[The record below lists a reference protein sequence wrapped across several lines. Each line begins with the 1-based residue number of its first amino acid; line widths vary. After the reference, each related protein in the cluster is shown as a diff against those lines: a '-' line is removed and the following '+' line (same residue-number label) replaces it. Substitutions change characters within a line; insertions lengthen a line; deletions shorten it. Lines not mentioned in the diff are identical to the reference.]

1 MTDHVPRKR
10 IEPLAPP
17 AGQFDRVM
25 SEARYRRH
33 RRAMA
38 MLTVA
43 FVFVAGLGG
52 GLALGRDVPER
63 IVQAA
68 SDVVGGGPTTSA
80 GAEPSQTATSATRSA
95 NPSQASTK
103 GTPERQAPIATK
115 LSDPPRGELSY
126 RGRAVGPA
134 GQPAGG
140 LFVYAGAP
148 GETGFVPSGDY
159 IGVTAED
166 GTFSMSCPKAPV
178 LLAPWP
184 INAEAKSK
192 ARDVDWGA
200 TFVGGAS
207 QALLASDVP
216 CTRNPDKIHETT
228 VLRGAALEGKVS
240 MPAGCRD
247 AKLGLWV
254 WIGNDRSLHVNVQDL
269 QDGDSYRVSGLPA
282 GEHTIGANGEH
293 YRVRVGATGTV
304 MQDVLFACNPGDGGT
319 TETPAPTSTDT
330 STVVPTIPTS
340 TATSTASSTSS
351 STSTGT
357 ATADPGA
364 TKTP

>member
-1 MTDHVPRKR
+1 MTGQVPRKR

-38 MLTVA
+38 LLTVS

-68 SDVVGGGPTTSA
+68 AEVVRGGPTTSA
-80 GAEPSQTATSATRSA
+80 AGEPSETATSATGSA
-95 NPSQASTK
+95 NASQASTK
-103 GTPERQAPIATK
+103 GTPQQQAPIATK
-115 LSDPPRGELSY
+115 LSDPPRGKLSY

-134 GQPAGG
+134 GQPAAG
-140 LFVYAGAP
+140 LYVYVGVP
-148 GETGFVPSGDY
+148 GETGFVPSGDH
-159 IGVTAED
+159 IGFTAKD
-166 GTFSMSCPKAPV
+166 GSFSMSCPKAPV

-184 INAEAKSK
+184 INAEAKAK
-192 ARDVDWGA
+192 ARNVDWGA

-216 CTRNPDKIHETT
+216 CTRNPDRIDETT
-228 VLRGAALEGKVS
+228 VLRGAAVEGNVS

-247 AKLGLWV
+247 AELGLWV
-254 WIGNDRSLHVNVQDL
+254 WIGNDREFHVNVQEL
-269 QDGDSYRVSGLPA
+269 EDGDTYRVSGLPA

-304 MQDVLFACNPGDGGT
+304 RQDVLFACDPGDGDGGT
-319 TETPAPTSTDT
+319 TETPSPTDT
-330 STVVPTIPTS
+330 VTVPPTLPTS

-351 STSTGT
+351 STSTSS
-357 ATADPGA
+357 ATAEPGT